1 MFELSSVNVDI
12 FSEGTTKSIH
22 GEHLLIKTLPKAFEL
37 RYGSIPKTIFVRDC
51 YRELYEIATDSM
63 VDASLDYC
71 ATLFTG
77 VPGIGKSLFMV
88 YFISRFL
95 VDERFTD
102 KSFAL
107 EFIAG
112 KYVYFQPTGK
122 DGEFWCSLQDGTLML
137 SKDFLLL
144 CDIVDT
150 TEPVSRAKWT
160 YIFSSPDPK
169 RYKEILK
176 NSPSME
182 YTLPTWSELELMILS
197 ADKPVGEWYDDF
209 VLFGGVPRY
218 IFNPLHQGQRSSQS
232 LKQSPE

>member
-22 GEHLLIKTLPKAFEL
+22 GEHLLVKTLPKVFKQ
-37 RYGSIPKTIFVRDC
+37 RYGTIPKTIYVRDC
-51 YRELYEIATDSM
+51 YRELYKIATDSM

-107 EFIAG
+107 EFTAG
-112 KYVYFQPTGK
+112 MYVYFRRKVNSGAHSRTEP
-122 DGEFWCSLQDGTLML
+122 
-137 SKDFLLL
+137 
-144 CDIVDT
+144 DIVAT
-150 TEPVSRAKWT
+150 VEPVARAKWT

-169 RYKEILK
+169 RYKQILK
-176 NSPSME
+176 NFPNHR
-182 YTLPTWSELELMILS
+182 YTLPTWSELELMLLS
-197 ADKPVGEWYDDF
+197 ADRPVSEWYNDF
-209 VLFGGVPRY
+209 VLFGGSAT
-218 IFNPLHQGQRSSQS
+218 LHFQWQKFSQS
-232 LKQSPE
+232 LKHSTE